1 MFLQDKVKTFT
12 IVTRQKKIDHFGSG
26 ADMSVLL
33 GNKISVVAGPK
44 TSEEQSKLQ
53 KQFSDS
59 LKENKVEKVDLEDL
73 ENEIGVKSR
82 KRYDLI

>member
-1 MFLQDKVKTFT
+1 
-12 IVTRQKKIDHFGSG
+12 
-26 ADMSVLL
+26 MSVLL